1 MKKRMVFL
9 AALALWRGAAVWVR
23 GRQSCQRDRLR
34 PSGNLPAESQASLAG
49 NQDGEESGPVE
60 SPPYL
65 RVSSGDSD
73 VQAARSTYS
82 WMITN
87 EDGTGLDRNGAGP
100 GPCEH
105 GEAAA
110 LAGRRRNGGAFLGWS
125 RAGQRVRG
133 GRSRKPVDRLRRRP
147 ACGMR
152 WGKLPA
158 GGGGVGLHGTRHL
171 GQLRGLG
178 RQRLVLCGNYRIA
191 AGKEASHVC
200 IENTILKAKAVAFS
214 RFCGIFR
221 INKLLQEVGL
231 LPDSNITKRGAGF
244 RPERADGGLALF
256 QNSASA
262 IYARPAT

>member
-9 AALALWRGAAVWVR
+9 AALALCAGLLCGCGDGSPA
-23 GRQSCQRDRLR
+23 
-34 PSGNLPAESQASLAG
+34 SGTESTPAETSLPESQASLAG

-87 EDGTGLDRNGAGP
+87 EDGTGLDRNAQGLGPASMRKQLPWLEGAGTAELSWD
-100 GPCEH
+100 GPAPDSVSVEGVPVSQY

-110 LAGRRRNGGAFLGWS
+110 LAGRRRNGGAFLGWA

-171 GQLRGLG
+171 GQLGGLG
-178 RQRLVLCGNYRIA
+178 WLRLVLCGNYRIA
-191 AGKEASHVC
+191 AGKGASPLC
-200 IENTILKAKAVAFS
+200 IENTILKVKAVAFFPVLWYIS
-214 RFCGIFR
+214 H
-221 INKLLQEVGL
+221 Q
-231 LPDSNITKRGAGF
+231 
-244 RPERADGGLALF
+244 
-256 QNSASA
+256 
-262 IYARPAT
+262 